1 MRPKQIPTVKQSNS
15 DSGPTSNSASDP
27 TSQEKMT
34 FWEHLEVFRGVLF
47 RILAVWAVCA
57 IVAFC
62 FKDWVFDIL
71 FAPSESDF
79 ILYRGMC
86 RLSEWLHWS
95 SLCPGDFTAQFI
107 NTELAS
113 QFMTHL
119 WVAIWFGVIAAF
131 PYLIYQLYGFIAP
144 ALYEQEKRYSVM
156 LIGFGVLLFALG
168 VLLNYFVIFPFS
180 FRFLSTYHVKE
191 AVVNQIALKSYID
204 TFLMLSLLLGILFE
218 IPILA
223 YFLAKLGIIEAS
235 MLRQYRKHAFVVI
248 CIIAAVIT
256 PTADVF
262 TLMLV
267 TLPIYLLYEVSILI
281 VKRTT
286 VVQSHQ

>member
-1 MRPKQIPTVKQSNS
+1 MPQTSRLRPQLMASKS
-15 DSGPTSNSASDP
+15 D
-27 TSQEKMT
+27 EMT

-47 RILAVWAVCA
+47 RILTVWAVCA
-57 IVAFC
+57 VVAFC
-62 FKDWVFDIL
+62 FKDWVFNIL

-86 RLSEWLHWS
+86 RLAQLTHLSG
-95 SLCPGDFTAQFI
+95 LCPGDFQAQFI

-119 WVAIWFGVIAAF
+119 WVSICFGVIAAF

-180 FRFLSTYHVKE
+180 FRFLSTYQVQE
-191 AVVNQIALKSYID
+191 NVVNQIALKSYID
-204 TFLMLSLLLGILFE
+204 TFLMLSLLMGILFE

-223 YFLAKLGIIEAS
+223 YFLAKLSIIDAP

-248 CIIAAVIT
+248 CIIAAIIT

-267 TLPIYLLYEVSILI
+267 TLPIYMLYEVSILI
-281 VKRTT
+281 VSRTIKH
-286 VVQSHQ
+286 QSTT